1 MNISS
6 LKILLGGTHPTT
18 GLPFDADS
26 QIASDQM
33 NAENV
38 DRLVPLLSTG
48 LLAWSAGSSAGDRPR
63 ILKIKEGAAS
73 HASESVQAIATAA
86 DIMIQRE
93 NTVLDLNLPDRAAM
107 VDALV
112 SGGVL
117 SAADSTSLYE
127 LATETIS
134 YAEFNNLSFIH
145 AGHVEQARL

>member
-6 LKILLGGTHPTT
+6 LKAILGENHPTT
-18 GLPFDADS
+18 DLPFDSDS

-63 ILKIKEGAAS
+63 IIKIKEAAAS
-73 HASESVQAIATAA
+73 HTSEVAQAIAIAA
-86 DIMIQRE
+86 DIMILRE
-93 NTVLDLNLPDRAAM
+93 NTVLDLNLPDRVAM

-112 SGGVL
+112 AGEVL
-117 SAADSTSLYE
+117 SVADKTSLYE

-134 YAEFNNLSFIH
+134 YAKFNNFSFIYP
-145 AGHVEQARL
+145 GHVQQARA

>member
-38 DRLVPLLSTG
+38 DRLIPLLSTG

-63 ILKIKEGAAS
+63 IIKIQEAAAG
-73 HASESVQAIATAA
+73 HTSESVQAIAIAA
-86 DIMIQRE
+86 DIM
-93 NTVLDLNLPDRAAM
+93 LL
-107 VDALV
+107 
-112 SGGVL
+112 
-117 SAADSTSLYE
+117 
-127 LATETIS
+127 
-134 YAEFNNLSFIH
+134 
-145 AGHVEQARL
+145 

>member
-1 MNISS
+1 MDIQKLAARLAVN
-6 LKILLGGTHPTT
+6 HPTT

-33 NAENV
+33 NAANV

-63 ILKIKEGAAS
+63 ILKIKEGAAI
-73 HASESVQAIATAA
+73 HASESVQAIAIAA

-93 NTVLDLNLPDRAAM
+93 TTVLDLNLPDRAAM

-112 SGGVL
+112 AGGVL
-117 SAADSTSLYE
+117 SAADSTSLYG

-145 AGHVEQARL
+145 AGHVEEARL

>member
-6 LKILLGGTHPTT
+6 LKAILGGTHPTT
-18 GLPFDADS
+18 SLPFDSDS

-63 ILKIKEGAAS
+63 IIKIKEAAAS
-73 HASESVQAIATAA
+73 HTSEVAQAIAIAA
-86 DIMIQRE
+86 DIMILRE
-93 NTVLDLNLPDRAAM
+93 NTVLDLNLPDRVAM

-112 SGGVL
+112 AGEVL
-117 SAADSTSLYE
+117 SVADKTSLYE

-134 YAEFNNLSFIH
+134 YAKFNNFSFIYP
-145 AGHVEQARL
+145 GHVQQARA

>member
-6 LKILLGGTHPTT
+6 LKILLEGTHSTT
-18 GLPFDADS
+18 GSPFDSDS

-33 NAENV
+33 NAANV
-38 DRLVPLLSTG
+38 DRLVPLLSTE

-63 ILKIKEGAAS
+63 IIKIQEAAAG
-73 HASESVQAIATAA
+73 HTSESVQAIAIAA
-86 DIMIQRE
+86 DILIQRE

-112 SGGVL
+112 SGEVL
-117 SAADSTSLYE
+117 SAADSTSLYG

-134 YAEFNNLSFIH
+134 YAEFSNLSFIH
-145 AGHVEQARL
+145 AGHVEQARA